1 MRAFLITFLIYTA
14 TYSFVQAQDVYQINV
29 KTLVVHSKPEAESKV
44 VGELKKG
51 DAFVILSVNKEW
63 HEIKFGKKTG
73 FILGPSLNQSEFWTK
88 RVAATEKDIKGVCD
102 DFTPK
107 YNYDLNNYFQLNAGE
122 GRDIVVK
129 LMKKNNGGKDECI
142 RSVYVEANSELKIR
156 NIPEGVYYVKVAY
169 GNGWELRNI
178 NSICYGKFEQ
188 DAIYE
193 KGVDLFDYN
202 VVKTDKGHQVPSY
215 QLTLEIISNNP
226 EGKVVQNQISEE
238 EFNN

>member
-1 MRAFLITFLIYTA
+1 MRSILVTFLVYITTFA
-14 TYSFVQAQDVYQINV
+14 FIQAQDVYQINV
-29 KTLVVHSKPEAESKV
+29 KSLVVHSKPKAESKV

-51 DAFVILSVNKEW
+51 DAFVIISVNNEW
-63 HEIKFGKKTG
+63 HEIKFGTKTG

-88 RVAATEKDIKGVCD
+88 RVASTEKDAKGVCN

-107 YNYDLNNYFQLNAGE
+107 YNYDLNNYFQFNAGE

-129 LMKKNNGGKDECI
+129 LVKKNNGGTDECI
-142 RSVYVEANSELKIR
+142 RSIYVEANSELKIR

-169 GNGWELRNI
+169 GNAWSLRNI
-178 NSICYGKFEQ
+178 NAICYGKFEEN
-188 DAIYE
+188 AIYE
-193 KGVDLFDYN
+193 KGADLFDFS

-226 EGKVVQNQISEE
+226 DGKVVENQISEE